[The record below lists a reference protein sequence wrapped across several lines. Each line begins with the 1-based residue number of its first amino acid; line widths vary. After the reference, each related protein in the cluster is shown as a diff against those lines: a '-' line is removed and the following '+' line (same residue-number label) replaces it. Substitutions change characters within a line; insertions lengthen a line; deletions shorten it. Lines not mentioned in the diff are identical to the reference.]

1 MFERFIENL
10 KSKITKERQ
19 SEAQKKWDAVEQALT
34 RKFEAEDMRSNTVN
48 LPVFTRVNA
57 EMQKIKTRKV
67 LDHYYDRYVKRSRKK

>member
-1 MFERFIENL
+1 MFKRFIENL

-19 SEAQKKWDAVEQALT
+19 GEAQRKWDAVKLALT
-34 RKFEAEDMRSNTVN
+34 RKFEAEDMRSNTAN

>member
-1 MFERFIENL
+1 MFKRFIENL

-19 SEAQKKWDAVEQALT
+19 GEAQRKWDAVKLALT
-34 RKFEAEDMRSNTVN
+34 RKFEAEDMRSNSVN

>member
-1 MFERFIENL
+1 MFKNFIENL

-19 SEAQKKWDAVEQALT
+19 GEALRKWDAVKLALT

-48 LPVFTRVNA
+48 LPVFTRVNT

-67 LDHYYDRYVKRSRKK
+67 LDRYYDRYVKKSRNK

>member
-1 MFERFIENL
+1 MFENFIENL

-19 SEAQKKWDAVEQALT
+19 GEAQKKWEAVKLALT
-34 RKFEAEDMRSNTVN
+34 RKFEADDMRSGGVN
-48 LPVFTRVNA
+48 IPVWLRVNN